1 MRCWFLF
8 AGALNI
14 SCATAPPPKP
24 PESTEAPP
32 PPAPRLE
39 KMREPLDVRPLEL
52 FFSGVR
58 GVAKSS
64 ESVTVGNTG
73 DQSVAVNDLVI
84 VGAQA
89 ATFKL
94 TDLPPLPALLRPS
107 QSVTLGVA
115 FAPAPDAEPGVHRA
129 RLRIVRSGEDDGPPC
144 DMSAL
149 VTRGTDRDSEPRL
162 PQILETLGYAPE
174 AGPTGPANVAPDTK
188 ADLEVK
194 SGLFQHAKTGSV
206 GLYVVARYSQDET
219 SSYGAYA
226 IEDGKLV
233 TKPMGSIAKGHNQTL
248 NPELDGEGQTSFDP
262 GEAPFGIF
270 VKLPKRT
277 LYSEDQRNGDAA
289 KHAMRVYPLRSRGG
303 ALVPDALLVVVDE
316 DGDGDFQD
324 YVFTLVNVAP
334 AVNLKITD

>member
-1 MRCWFLF
+1 MTPTSRALCLSL
-8 AGALNI
+8 GLLNI
-14 SCATAPPPKP
+14 SCATAPKP
-24 PESTEAPP
+24 PERTEAPP
-32 PPAPRLE
+32 APAPRLE
-39 KMREPLDVRPLEL
+39 KMREPLEVLPLEL

-64 ESVTVGNTG
+64 ESVTIRNTG

-84 VGAQA
+84 VGGQA

-94 TDLPPLPALLRPS
+94 SGLPALPALLRPS
-107 QSVTLGVA
+107 QSVTLSVG
-115 FAPAPDAEPGVHRA
+115 FAPPADAEAGVHRA

-149 VTRGTDRDSEPRL
+149 VTTGTDMAGEPPL
-162 PQILETLGYAPE
+162 QPILETLGYASDL
-174 AGPTGPANVAPDTK
+174 GPAISEAK
-188 ADLEVK
+188 AGGEAM
-194 SGLFQHAKTGSV
+194 SGLFQHAKTGNV

-219 SSYGAYA
+219 SSYGIYSV
-226 IEDGKLV
+226 EGKKVV

-248 NPELDGEGQTSFDP
+248 SPELEGEGQTSFDP

-277 LYSEDQRNGDAA
+277 LYSEGQRNSEAA

-303 ALVPDALLVVVDE
+303 ARVPDALLVVVDE
-316 DGDGDFQD
+316 DGDNDFQD
-324 YVFTLVNVAP
+324 YVFTLVNVKP
-334 AVNLKITD
+334 AQ

>member
-1 MRCWFLF
+1 MMPMPRILRQLLLL
-8 AGALNI
+8 GLLSI

-24 PESTEAPP
+24 PEKTEAPP

-39 KMREPLDVRPLEL
+39 KMREPLEVLPLEL

-64 ESVTVGNTG
+64 ESVTIRNTG
-73 DQSVAVNDLVI
+73 DQSVAVNDLTI
-84 VGAQA
+84 VGTQA

-94 TDLPPLPALLRPS
+94 SGLPPLPLLLRPS
-107 QSVTLGVA
+107 QSVTLSVG
-115 FAPAPDAEPGVHRA
+115 FAPPADAQAGVHRA

-149 VTRGTDRDSEPRL
+149 VTTGTDAAGEPSL
-162 PQILETLGYAPE
+162 QPILDTLGYASDLGPSISE
-174 AGPTGPANVAPDTK
+174 AK
-188 ADLEVK
+188 AGGEAM
-194 SGLFQHAKTGSV
+194 SGLFQHAKTGNV

-219 SSYGAYA
+219 SSYGIYS
-226 IEDGKLV
+226 IDGKNLV

-248 NPELDGEGQTSFDP
+248 NPELEGEGQTSFDP
-262 GEAPFGIF
+262 GDAPFGIF

-277 LYSEDQRNGDAA
+277 LYSEGQRNGETA

-303 ALVPDALLVVVDE
+303 AQVPDAMLVVVDE
-316 DGDGDFQD
+316 DGDSDFQD
-324 YVFTLVNVAP
+324 YVFTLVNVKP
-334 AVNLKITD
+334 AQ